1 MADHCG
7 TKINIIEIDPGKY
20 LNDFYEHIYLFED
33 LYITPHIP
41 FVATYG
47 EMRKNGVVVTIDGHG
62 ADELFGGYHFDY
74 LRILYDNMFSLKNS
88 LAVIDTYYDA
98 CLMDGIQFGN
108 LPPKGLFLLEQFVRN
123 AGKKILGYKKI
134 KSTDD
139 NHPKWSTLDY
149 FTKILYVS
157 FHQTTLPTL
166 LRNYD
171 RYSMINGVEIR
182 MPFMDHRLVAYA
194 FSLPW
199 MSKIRN
205 GYNKAIV
212 RDALSEIMPV
222 EVAYRKTKVGFNS
235 PMVDWFK
242 GPMKTFFLETVASQ
256 EFKNNPIVDP
266 VTTKEKIMKT
276 INDPNTRFI
285 DAVEAWKMI
294 SPFFWFKGF
303 LHKARN

>member
-1 MADHCG
+1 MPALSW
-7 TKINIIEIDPGKY
+7 N
-20 LNDFYEHIYLFED
+20 LVF
-33 LYITPHIP
+33 
-41 FVATYG
+41 
-47 EMRKNGVVVTIDGHG
+47 
-62 ADELFGGYHFDY
+62 
-74 LRILYDNMFSLKNS
+74 
-88 LAVIDTYYDA
+88 
-98 CLMDGIQFGN
+98 DGIQFGN

-139 NHPKWSTLDY
+139 YHPKWSTLDY
-149 FTKILYVS
+149 FTKILYIS

-166 LRNYD
+166 LRNND

-182 MPFMDHRLVAYA
+182 MPFMDHRLVTYA

-199 MSKIRN
+199 MAKIRN
-205 GYNKAIV
+205 GYTKAII
-212 RDALSEIMPV
+212 RDALSGIMPV

-242 GPMKTFFLETVASQ
+242 APMKTFFLETVESQ